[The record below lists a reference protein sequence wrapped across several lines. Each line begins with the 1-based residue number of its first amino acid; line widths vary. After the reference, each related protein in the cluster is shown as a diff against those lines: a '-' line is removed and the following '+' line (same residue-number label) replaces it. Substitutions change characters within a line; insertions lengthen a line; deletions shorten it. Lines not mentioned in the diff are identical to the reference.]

1 MNCDQHIVWY
11 NSELCLVWN
20 GVPFDQWLWNPHSG
34 VRNLSWWLTF
44 WCPLM
49 FASPWPQL
57 CFWRY
62 DLWAIVGWLKTN
74 SRRVRGWGNRGG
86 KNPITEKVNCQAL
99 GGQKSFSET
108 SGKPSW
114 LYGRGQAIRS
124 WQLEK
129 QIDRWSLILGTDG
142 QSCPFIL
149 CVAVTVRG
157 QVGVGGGCKG
167 SYVIC
172 FITGLQLTLWVTE
185 YWWDLSDPSHQDV
198 TVTQG
203 KDRREGLT
211 IDQNADTTKHWLP
224 NQSVYWNYLQEQGW
238 GNSSCITE
246 ATKARIAEFCSVACR
261 LLSRLKSLF
270 QAAQLPWASY

>member
-1 MNCDQHIVWY
+1 MPKGVSISPLPQTLTWFKIHWTLFTFLVLCPSIMMRFFLNEILHQIFYFFLKMNCDQHIVWY

-86 KNPITEKVNCQAL
+86 ENPITEKVNCQAL

-108 SGKPSW
+108 SGKPS
-114 LYGRGQAIRS
+114 
-124 WQLEK
+124 
-129 QIDRWSLILGTDG
+129 
-142 QSCPFIL
+142 
-149 CVAVTVRG
+149 
-157 QVGVGGGCKG
+157 
-167 SYVIC
+167 
-172 FITGLQLTLWVTE
+172 
-185 YWWDLSDPSHQDV
+185 
-198 TVTQG
+198 
-203 KDRREGLT
+203 
-211 IDQNADTTKHWLP
+211 
-224 NQSVYWNYLQEQGW
+224 
-238 GNSSCITE
+238 
-246 ATKARIAEFCSVACR
+246 
-261 LLSRLKSLF
+261 
-270 QAAQLPWASY
+270 